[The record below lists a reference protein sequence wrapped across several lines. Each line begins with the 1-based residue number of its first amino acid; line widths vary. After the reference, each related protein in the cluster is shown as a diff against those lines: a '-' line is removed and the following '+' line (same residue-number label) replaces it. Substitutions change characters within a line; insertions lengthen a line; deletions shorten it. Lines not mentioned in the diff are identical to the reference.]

1 MPLARKA
8 QPPRPRP
15 LLHAH
20 TTPRSAFKKRVD
32 EFLEEEKKELDL
44 RDLAIARAILESDTR
59 WEDDAMDEDFPLR
72 MTVYIYGR

>member
-1 MPLARKA
+1 MPAR
-8 QPPRPRP
+8 PSPRARD
-15 LLHAH
+15 LSYTHAH

-32 EFLEEEKKELDL
+32 EFLEEEKRELDL